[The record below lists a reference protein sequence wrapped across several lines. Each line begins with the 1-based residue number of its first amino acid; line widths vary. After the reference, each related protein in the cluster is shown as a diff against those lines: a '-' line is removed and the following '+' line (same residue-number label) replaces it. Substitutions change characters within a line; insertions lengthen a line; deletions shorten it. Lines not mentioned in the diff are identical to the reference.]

1 MGNSLVSFSNNPVDH
16 TNGKSVKTSRAVLA
30 RWSPVLILALTLSS
44 CGGGSSNSP
53 TCPNDCPYTVGG
65 TVTGLATG
73 NSVVLLNN
81 GGDPTTVS
89 ANTTF
94 TFATPLA
101 PFTQYAV
108 TVGTQPA
115 GQTCTVTGGSGTS
128 SGTTDLTNV
137 SVTCA
142 ATAGSNGYVSPATV
156 NVAAGGAQQF
166 TVSAAGSPSIAVT
179 WEVNGVVGGN
189 ATLGAITA
197 GGLYVAPTVAGTV
210 SVSAVSKAD
219 QSVLGSAAV
228 TILQPHRFGVR
239 TTTTVAEF
247 YDRVSGSAFVPRG
260 NNYIRL
266 AWMTDTQ
273 GRYNLY
279 HSTFYV
285 GLYDAQRSEAALAAM
300 QANGYNVVTVWLDG
314 CCTGGIGDPSGGL
327 SKAYILNLLDFL
339 TRAKAHNIAVI
350 TASSWLPNLGGY
362 GDYYAPCGSQFLD
375 VNGTNLSSC
384 GVEAAQVFFHD
395 LVQALVDEGAPMDA
409 IFGYDLWDEYFYN
422 LNFIPLSATSGT
434 VTAANGQTYDMSLP
448 ASKQQMMDD
457 GVVYFAD
464 HVRAAIKALDPT
476 ALVTISFF
484 QPEGPNPSRIGDP
497 RMVPAYPSIASSTL
511 DYVDLHMYPVVSDL
525 TMAQMVQNFG
535 FAGYQQ
541 KQPIVM
547 GEFGAFI
554 SAYPTIADGAAGLQA
569 WQIQSCAY
577 DIKGWSLWTWD
588 EENAAASIWN
598 ATAGDGSINRALAPT
613 FRPDPCAP

>member
-1 MGNSLVSFSNNPVDH
+1 MIGRLLVRGLSRKNWQHLLTVPLVLQLASCGGSGNGSPPTPPAAPTGL
-16 TNGKSVKTSRAVLA
+16 TS
-30 RWSPVLILALTLSS
+30 SSITSSSLTLSWTAS
-44 CGGGSSNSP
+44 TDNGGPGIGGYYVYRDSSN
-53 TCPNDCPYTVGG
+53 V
-65 TVTGLATG
+65 A
-73 NSVVLLNN
+73 
-81 GGDPTTVS
+81 
-89 ANTTF
+89 
-94 TFATPLA
+94 
-101 PFTQYAV
+101 
-108 TVGTQPA
+108 
-115 GQTCTVTGGSGTS
+115 TVTGGTS
-128 SGTTDLTNV
+128 FADTGLRASTTYRYQVVAFDISEPTPLASPRSSALSITTSLLTPSLPPPPSAVV
-137 SVTCA
+137 STP
-142 ATAGSNGYVSPATV
+142 PATV
-156 NVAAGGAQQF
+156 NVAAGGSLQF
-166 TVSAAGSPSIAVT
+166 NAPVTTGSNPGVI
-179 WEVNGVVGGN
+179 WRVNGV
-189 ATLGAITA
+189 A
-197 GGLYVAPTVAGTV
+197 GGDATVGTIAANGLYAAPTAAGTAM
-210 SVSAVSKAD
+210 VSAVSQAD
-219 QSVLGSAAV
+219 QSVLGSAQV
-228 TILQPHRFGVR
+228 SILAPHRFGVR
-239 TTTTVAEF
+239 TTPTVAEF
-247 YDRVSGSAFVPRG
+247 YDRVSGSPFVPRG

-285 GLYDAQRSEAALAAM
+285 GLYDAQRSEAALTAM

-598 ATAGDGSINRALAPT
+598 ATAGDGSINRALGPT
-613 FRPDPCAP
+613 FRPDACTP